1 VSGDVSLNVV
11 VDSGEIDVVVE
22 EFSVSLD
29 VEESVVAALLVS
41 GPVGPAGPQGP
52 AGSVFSGVAW
62 WYGSGP
68 PSTVVGSKPGD
79 FYMDLVTGNIHKLG
93 D

>member
-11 VDSGEIDVVVE
+11 VDSGEIDVVVD

-62 WYGSGP
+62 WYGVALLQRLSVR
-68 PSTVVGSKPGD
+68 SREIFTW
-79 FYMDLVTGNIHKLG
+79 TW
-93 D
+93 